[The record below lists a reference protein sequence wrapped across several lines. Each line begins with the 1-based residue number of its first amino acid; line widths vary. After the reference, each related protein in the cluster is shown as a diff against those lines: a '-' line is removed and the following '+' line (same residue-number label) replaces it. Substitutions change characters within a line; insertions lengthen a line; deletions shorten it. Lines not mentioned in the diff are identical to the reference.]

1 MVAPSSILFPRMCQ
15 SRFEGKKIGRRADC
29 VSFSWEAKRLMS
41 LACFLFL
48 HKAFLSSPW
57 SEFSSVSSKLPNS
70 ALCWALQKRNAARA
84 MQEAPFYDY
93 EAQYDYWRLGM
104 PTPFSVMLV
113 ISAVVVDI
121 DTSREAGTR
130 FTTFAN
136 RCWKE
141 QKWQFTT
148 CTYQENQLTKAAFRR
163 GPKE

>member
-1 MVAPSSILFPRMCQ
+1 MVEGQTVCLFL
-15 SRFEGKKIGRRADC
+15 
-29 VSFSWEAKRLMS
+29 EAKRHMS

-48 HKAFLSSPW
+48 HTAFRSSPG

-104 PTPFSVMLV
+104 PTPFSVILV

-121 DTSREAGTR
+121 

-136 RCWKE
+136 RC
-141 QKWQFTT
+141 
-148 CTYQENQLTKAAFRR
+148 
-163 GPKE
+163 